1 MLKTLFQQLVMPQLP
16 VLQQEE
22 EDVLRVWLPLVLLAL

>member
-22 EDVLRVWLPLVLLAL
+22 DVLRVWLPLVLLAL